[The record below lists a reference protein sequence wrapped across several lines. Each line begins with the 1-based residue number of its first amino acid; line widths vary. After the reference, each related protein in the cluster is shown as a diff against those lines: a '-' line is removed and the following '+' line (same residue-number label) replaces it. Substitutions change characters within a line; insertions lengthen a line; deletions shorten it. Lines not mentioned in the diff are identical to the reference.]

1 MSRRAACVALAVV
14 VFGGCGSS
22 PTTPPVASGRIA
34 LTGVTVVD
42 GTGAAPRPDHT
53 VVLDGGRIVAITPD
67 AEAVIGD
74 DAEVLP
80 LPGRW
85 VMPGLVDTH
94 THMPGVDLQPR
105 FLANLLSF
113 GVTTARSTAAAPS
126 GGVELRARLESGAV
140 VGPRFLTT
148 GRLIDAPGSPWGD
161 FATVVSDEGQ
171 IRNAIRAQA
180 ALGVDAVK
188 LYSGLEPDLVRAGI
202 DEAHAAGL
210 GILGHLGRTTWTEA
224 VAAGIDGLTHGCF
237 WGMAHSVVAE
247 ADSARFSEL
256 HLPSGGFDPRLLD
269 DWAEALDLN
278 DPRFTGLA
286 ASMADG
292 DVSWDPNMVLCEAV
306 VFGDD
311 PDARERLQTRYDVQ
325 GAAFPHPYSANWS
338 AESRAAARSAFPAM
352 LSVVKAMYD
361 RGVLIT
367 VGSDT
372 MNPWMT
378 PGASALRELEL
389 MVAAGLTPT
398 QAIAVGTRNGAE
410 ALGILAETGTL
421 EVGKAADLLVIGSDP
436 TLDVSAVR
444 DLEYVVSAGTVW
456 EPEALRR

>member
-1 MSRRAACVALAVV
+1 
-14 VFGGCGSS
+14 
-22 PTTPPVASGRIA
+22 
-34 LTGVTVVD
+34 
-42 GTGAAPRPDHT
+42 
-53 VVLDGGRIVAITPD
+53 
-67 AEAVIGD
+67 
-74 DAEVLP
+74 
-80 LPGRW
+80 
-85 VMPGLVDTH
+85 
-94 THMPGVDLQPR
+94 MPGVEQQPR
-105 FLANLLSF
+105 FLGNLLSF

-126 GGVELRARLESGAV
+126 GGVELRDRLEAGAV

-161 FATVVSDEGQ
+161 FATVVSDEAS
-171 IRNAIRAQA
+171 IRSAVRAQA
-180 ALGVDAVK
+180 ALGVNGVK
-188 LYSGLEPDLVRAGI
+188 LYSGLDPELVRAGI

-210 GILGHLGRTTWTEA
+210 KILGHLGRTTWTEA
-224 VAAGIDGLTHGCF
+224 VEAGIDGLTHGCF
-237 WGMAHSVVAE
+237 WGMAHSVVAQ

-269 DWAEALDLN
+269 DWAEALDLG
-278 DPRFTGLA
+278 DPRFIRLA
-286 ASMADG
+286 TAMAAG
-292 DVSWDPNMVLCEAV
+292 GVSWDPNMVLCEAV

-311 PDARERLQTRYDVQ
+311 AAVRGRLQTRYDVQ

-338 AESRAAARSAFPAM
+338 SESRAAARAAFPAM

-389 MVAAGLTPT
+389 MVEAGLTPR
-398 QAIAVGTRNGAE
+398 QALVVGTRNGAE
-410 ALGILAETGTL
+410 ALGIADETGTL
-421 EVGKAADLLVIGSDP
+421 EIGKAADLLVLGADP
-436 TLDVSAVR
+436 TVDISAIR

-456 EPEALRR
+456 RPEALRR